1 MEAVLNKL
9 GKHFPSLL
17 APLFFSSLMVSFF
30 LKLFFPCVAFNRI
43 LIPYMTTSRQRV
55 YFACQTE
62 PDFRTARVAL
72 YDSQFRI
79 ILPYTVLWSRPFH
92 LNLKHAILASLPLG
106 RSLVTPA
113 LIFILIGRGSVLP
126 VLNYWFVP
134 IPGRNFQAP
143 STRNLYSE
151 SQKKTHQSRV
161 KNSIQD
167 GGSECKR

>member
-9 GKHFPSLL
+9 GKTFSFSVSSFVLQL
-17 APLFFSSLMVSFF
+17 TNGFFS
-30 LKLFFPCVAFNRI
+30 KLFLPCVAFNRI
-43 LIPYMTTSRQRV
+43 LIPYMTASRQRV

-72 YDSQFRI
+72 HDSQFRI

-113 LIFILIGRGSVLP
+113 LIFFLIGRGSVLP
-126 VLNYWFVP
+126 VLIYWFVP
-134 IPGRNFQAP
+134 VPGQNFQAP